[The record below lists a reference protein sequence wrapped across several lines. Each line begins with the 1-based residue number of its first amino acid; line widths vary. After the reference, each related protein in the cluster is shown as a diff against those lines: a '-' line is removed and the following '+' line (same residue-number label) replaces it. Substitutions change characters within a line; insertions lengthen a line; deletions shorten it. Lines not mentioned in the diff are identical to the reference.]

1 MTRRSDEDFRAEV
14 EAHLQL
20 EIDQLIEEGVD
31 PKEAEMLARR
41 RFGNVT
47 RTRERFY
54 ENNRWMWI
62 EHIVRSAGYALKQMK
77 GAPVSTAAILVSLAL
92 GVGLNVAIFSI
103 ADRVVLRSLP
113 VEDPQTLAQLQWDGA
128 FPVTGLG
135 GKGNGHLMPFPLYE
149 RLREEIESFD
159 EVFARTPSD
168 AHFGHGGA
176 QQPIVTDLV
185 TGSYFEALGIR
196 PVAGRLLNE
205 QDDRALGDHPVVVLS
220 HAFWQDRFG
229 GSQDILGQAVT
240 LNGTP
245 FTVVGVAEPGFR
257 GTDWSQPPALWA
269 PIRMIREI
277 AGHGGLDEP
286 RTRFNH
292 VFARLADGA
301 TRESAE
307 AELEPWFENFKQED
321 MRHPSW
327 PSVNDEQLAGFLG
340 ARLRVLEGGRGQAR
354 FGDRLAEPIWILS
367 FATGLIFLLA
377 CLNVANLS
385 LARAFAARRATA
397 LRTALG
403 ADRMHILRE
412 SFVES
417 AVFALI
423 GSAVG
428 LVAAPTVASWT
439 VRMFASVGSSSGQAP
454 IESQLDLRVLAFA
467 VAASAL
473 VTVFAGVA
481 PALFASRT
489 RPTEALQQRSD
500 GDAAGLR
507 LRRGMVVAQFT
518 LALLLLLGAG
528 LFSQTLR
535 SLKLQGPGYE
545 TSNLLTFRID
555 PRKDGYDLGES
566 KARAERIQEA
576 LEQQPEIA
584 RAGIS
589 AFPMLSGGGWN
600 NPVTVTR
607 SGGRD
612 AELSTDTDQ
621 SVPAGLQTIAT
632 DRSTAMNAVTP
643 GFFETLQTPIL
654 MGRDFAAQDRVEEGW
669 NLRSVI
675 VNQAFVDW
683 YMDGENP
690 VGERLAFGN
699 APDAVPEIEIIGV
712 VQSFRD
718 FGVRETEPQVFFSL
732 LERTVARADFYV
744 RTTTDS
750 EIAAEA
756 VRRAVQSVDPS
767 LTLVSLH
774 TLDDQLDRLLVNER
788 VLGAAGHR
796 LRHRRRAPR
805 HRRALRRSVV
815 LRRASAAR
823 NRNPDGARCTHVVR
837 RGIDRAR
844 GDHDDGH
851 RSRDRCAPRLVS
863 RALRPEPA
871 LRRAAPRVVDPAG
884 RRHGALSAGRSRQRT
899 AGPQAPARRSTDGA
913 TS

>member
-1 MTRRSDEDFRAEV
+1 MTRRSDDDFRAEV

-20 EIDQLIEEGVD
+20 EIDQLIEEGVE
-31 PKEAEMLARR
+31 PKEAEVLARR

-54 ENNRWMWI
+54 ESSRWMWI
-62 EHIVRSAGYALKQMK
+62 EHIVRSAAYALKQMK
-77 GAPVSTAAILVSLAL
+77 GAPVSTAAILLSLAL

-113 VEDPQTLAQLQWDGA
+113 VDDPQTLVQLQWDGT
-128 FPVTGLG
+128 FPVAGLG
-135 GKGNGHLMPFPLYE
+135 GKGSGHLLPFPLYE

-159 EVFARTPSD
+159 QVFARTPSE
-168 AHFGHGGA
+168 AHFGHGGTL
-176 QQPIVTDLV
+176 QPVDTDLV
-185 TGSYFEALGIR
+185 TGSYFEALDIR
-196 PVAGRLLNE
+196 PVAGRLLTDE
-205 QDDRALGDHPVVVLS
+205 DDRALGGHPVVVLS

-229 GSQDILGQAVT
+229 GSQEVLGQTVT

-245 FTVVGVAEPGFR
+245 FAVVGVAEPGFR

-269 PIRMIREI
+269 PIRMIQEI

-292 VFARLADGA
+292 VFARLAPGA

-307 AELEPWFENFKQED
+307 AELEPWFENFKQDD

-327 PSVNDEQLAGFLG
+327 PSVNDEQLAGFLA

-354 FGDRLAEPIWILS
+354 LGERLAEPIWILS
-367 FATGLIFLLA
+367 FATALVFLLA

-403 ADRMHILRE
+403 AGRAHILRE

-417 AVFALI
+417 GTFAVI
-423 GSAVG
+423 GSTVG
-428 LVAAPTVASWT
+428 LIAAPTVASWT
-439 VRMFASVGSSSGQAP
+439 VRMFASLGSSTGQAP
-454 IESQLDLRVLAFA
+454 IESQLDLRVLGFA
-467 VAASAL
+467 VAISAL
-473 VTVFAGVA
+473 VTLLAGIA

-489 RPTEALQQRSD
+489 LPKEALQQRSD
-500 GDAAGLR
+500 GAAAGLR

-528 LFSQTLR
+528 LFSRTLR
-535 SLKLQGPGYE
+535 SLQLEGPGYE

-555 PRKDGYDLGES
+555 PRKDGYDLVQS

-576 LEQQPEIA
+576 LEQQPEIT

-600 NPVTVTR
+600 NPVTATR
-607 SGGRD
+607 SGRRD
-612 AELSTDTDQ
+612 SDLA
-621 SVPAGLQTIAT
+621 TIAT
-632 DRSTAMNAVTP
+632 DRSIAMNAVSP

-654 MGRDFAAQDRVEEGW
+654 IGRDFTEQDRFDDGW
-669 NLRSVI
+669 SLQSVI
-675 VNQAFVDW
+675 VNQTFVDW
-683 YMDGENP
+683 YMDGQNP

-699 APDAVPEIEIIGV
+699 APDIVPMIEIIGV

-744 RTTTDS
+744 RTATDS
-750 EIAAEA
+750 TGAAEA

-767 LTLVSLH
+767 LTLVSLR

-788 VLGAAGHR
+788 VLARLATAFAIVAALLAIIG
-796 LRHRRRAPR
+796 LYGVLSFSAERRRHEIGIRMALGAPTWSAGGLIVR
-805 HRRALRRSVV
+805 EAVTMTALGVLIAVPLAWFLGRFVQSQLYGVRPLEPSIVLGATATLFLIGVLASALPARKVQRVDPLTALR
-815 LRRASAAR
+815 A
-823 NRNPDGARCTHVVR
+823 
-837 RGIDRAR
+837 
-844 GDHDDGH
+844 
-851 RSRDRCAPRLVS
+851 
-863 RALRPEPA
+863 E
-871 LRRAAPRVVDPAG
+871 
-884 RRHGALSAGRSRQRT
+884 
-899 AGPQAPARRSTDGA
+899 
-913 TS
+913 